1 MDTRPHYSAISGKA
15 ASTPRIDYDLAT
27 RDGIEAFRSFHEEAS
42 DLVLHYGG
50 SLSGEH
56 GDGQSIAEF
65 LPKMFGMELVR
76 AFEAF
81 KTIWDPD
88 WRMNPGKVV
97 KPYRI
102 DQNLRLGINYSPPAV
117 KTHFQYPHDEYNFAR
132 ATLRCIGIG
141 ECRREHNGT
150 MCPSYRATREEMH
163 STRGRARLLFEM
175 LDGNPLKHGWRNE
188 HVNEALDLC
197 LACKGCKGDCR
208 SASTWPRTKRSSCHI
223 TMPGGFAP

>member
-81 KTIWDPD
+81 KRIWDPD

-163 STRGRARLLFEM
+163 STRGRAPAVRNARRQSSETRL
-175 LDGNPLKHGWRNE
+175 
-188 HVNEALDLC
+188 AQ
-197 LACKGCKGDCR
+197 
-208 SASTWPRTKRSSCHI
+208 RTCQ
-223 TMPGGFAP
+223 